1 MKQLGGYLEYLKRKK
16 STFAAIILMAA
27 LTLYNFFSGN
37 ETAFFICLITTVV
50 VAYRGYLNYQ
60 SGDDNENE
68 EDNTHD
74 QQW

>member
-1 MKQLGGYLEYLKRKK
+1 MKQLGGYLDYLKRNK
-16 STFAAIILMAA
+16 STSAAIILMAA

-60 SGDDNENE
+60 SGDESEDENE
-68 EDNTHD
+68 EK
-74 QQW
+74 